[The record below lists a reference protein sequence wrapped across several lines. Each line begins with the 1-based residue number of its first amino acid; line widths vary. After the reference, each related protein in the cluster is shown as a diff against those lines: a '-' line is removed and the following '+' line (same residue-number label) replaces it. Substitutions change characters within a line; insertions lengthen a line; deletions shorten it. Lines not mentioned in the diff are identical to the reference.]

1 MIREITASCC
11 SQTRVPRFNTMDLFF
26 DTVSGYS
33 LVPKTPKIGHWRH
46 LWPATAWWRFLVF
59 FQLVQRFFTAL
70 SPQAEILAVWEG
82 FKAVSRLEF
91 RNGGRKIANKLA
103 VYIDNLQGQRLIAS
117 IMKETDGSSLLESL
131 AINHP
136 RIRQYVR
143 SIKEEVSKYTSVTFS
158 WTRSHTTS
166 NSFIA
171 LGNKEADKLAKQ
183 GLAVALDND

>member
-1 MIREITASCC
+1 MYKK
-11 SQTRVPRFNTMDLFF
+11 L
-26 DTVSGYS
+26 
-33 LVPKTPKIGHWRH
+33 
-46 LWPATAWWRFLVF
+46 
-59 FQLVQRFFTAL
+59 FTAL

-82 FKAVSRLEF
+82 FKAVSRLEL

-103 VYIDNLQGQRLIAS
+103 VYIDNLQAQRLIAS

-136 RIRQYVR
+136 RIRQYVK

-158 WTRSHTTS
+158 SHTTS

>member
-1 MIREITASCC
+1 MCT
-11 SQTRVPRFNTMDLFF
+11 N
-26 DTVSGYS
+26 
-33 LVPKTPKIGHWRH
+33 
-46 LWPATAWWRFLVF
+46 
-59 FQLVQRFFTAL
+59 RFFTPL
-70 SPQAEILAVWEG
+70 SSQAEILAVLEG
-82 FKAVSRLEF
+82 FKAVSRLEV

-117 IMKETDGSSLLESL
+117 VMKETDGSSLLESL
-131 AINHP
+131 TINHP

-143 SIKEEVSKYTSVTFS
+143 SIKEEVSKYSSVTFS

-183 GLAVALDND
+183 GLAIALDND

>member
-1 MIREITASCC
+1 M
-11 SQTRVPRFNTMDLFF
+11 RVLKFNTTDLTF
-26 DTVSGYS
+26 DMASGYS
-33 LVPKTPKIGHWRH
+33 WAPKIQKIKHWRH
-46 LWPATAWWRFLVF
+46 LWTATAWWRFFCF
-59 FQLVQRFFTAL
+59 FSLYKRLFTPL
-70 SPQAEILAVWEG
+70 SSQAEILAVWEG

-171 LGNKEADKLAKQ
+171 LGNKEADKLAKE

>member
-1 MIREITASCC
+1 MIREITVLCC
-11 SQTRVPRFNTMDLFF
+11 SRMRVPRFKTMDLSF

-33 LVPKTPKIGHWRH
+33 LVPR
-46 LWPATAWWRFLVF
+46 TAWWRFFF
-59 FQLVQRFFTAL
+59 FQFVQSFFTPL

-91 RNGGRKIANKLA
+91 RNGGRKVANKLA

-183 GLAVALDND
+183 GLAVALAND